1 VAEPVKVLD
10 YLEPVSV
17 STPFYGNWVFDLG
30 QNIAG
35 YPIIKLPQIPA
46 SVIIKMVAAESLN
59 PNGIVNQESLGIGDR
74 GIDVFST
81 YTTSGRT
88 GGETWYPDFNY
99 FAMQWIQ
106 VTGLPEGFSPS
117 AGLITGV
124 RVQADV
130 PLAGTFRSSNS
141 RLNRLHR
148 ISRYSIASNVI
159 SVFTDCPGREKL
171 SYPADYT
178 MPIGAIYRNVHIN
191 AFLRTNMRNLVKAQ
205 SIANTSMAGNVGL
218 KAPVYDWGYTGRFG
232 DEVNWGN
239 AIVLVPSYLYDLY
252 GDTTVMNTYYKQMT
266 DFVNY
271 LQREKGRGYIVGA
284 ALADWVEDDSRTS
297 GRITGTWEYY
307 LTVHAMARMANLTG
321 HTADAVLYERLALE
335 IRNAF
340 NAAFYNTA
348 IGRYTSFG
356 NNSTVTPRRL
366 HRLSP

>member
-1 VAEPVKVLD
+1 M
-10 YLEPVSV
+10 
-17 STPFYGNWVFDLG
+17 
-30 QNIAG
+30 
-35 YPIIKLPQIPA
+35 PA

-117 AGLITGV
+117 AGFITGA

-191 AFLRTNMRNLVKAQ
+191 AFLRTNMRNLVEAQ

-252 GDTTVMNTYYKQMT
+252 GDTTVMNTHYKQMT

-307 LTVHAMARMANLTG
+307 LTVNAMARMANLTG